1 MTMTT
6 TTTTT
11 MTKNQNSRPVAGWT
25 KQVASFAT
33 SFAFFGLAGFL
44 QSQAVATV
52 ESTAAAEQP
61 IVAAETVVATAQ
73 VAQIAQPELLG
84 PVQPITE
91 ASLQATEPAPTVEV
105 APAPVVATPAP
116 VQAEPVAVDTHTA
129 AS

>member
-1 MTMTT
+1 MTT
-6 TTTTT
+6 ITMTTTT

-44 QSQAVATV
+44 QAQAVATV
-52 ESTAAAEQP
+52 EPTAAPAQP
-61 IVAAETVVATAQ
+61 TVAAETAVAAAQ
-73 VAQIAQPELLG
+73 VAQITQPELLG
-84 PVQPITE
+84 PVQPISET
-91 ASLQATEPAPTVEV
+91 SLQATEPAPTAEV

>member
-1 MTMTT
+1 
-6 TTTTT
+6 
-11 MTKNQNSRPVAGWT
+11 MTKNQSSRPVAGWT

-44 QSQAVATV
+44 QSNAMAVT
-52 ESTAAAEQP
+52 EQAAASAEP
-61 IVAAETVVATAQ
+61 SVAVETVSTTTQ
-73 VAQIAQPELLG
+73 VAQITQPELLG
-84 PVQPITE
+84 PVQPISDAAVQVDQE
-91 ASLQATEPAPTVEV
+91 VAAVEV

>member
-1 MTMTT
+1 
-6 TTTTT
+6 

-44 QSQAVATV
+44 QSQAAATF
-52 ESTAAAEQP
+52 EQTAAPAQP
-61 IVAAETVVATAQ
+61 TVAAEAVVATAQ
-73 VAQIAQPELLG
+73 VAQISQPELLG
-84 PVQPITE
+84 PVQPISE
-91 ASLQATEPAPTVEV
+91 ASLQASEPAPTVEV

>member
-1 MTMTT
+1 M
-6 TTTTT
+6 

-52 ESTAAAEQP
+52 EPIAAPAQP
-61 IVAAETVVATAQ
+61 TVATETVVATAQ
-73 VAQIAQPELLG
+73 VAQVAQPELLG
-84 PVQPITE
+84 PVQPISE
-91 ASLQATEPAPTVEV
+91 ASLQASEAAPAVEV